1 MDPNKGGWKKEMAIY
16 NLKARFIKATVIAIL
31 ITTIN
36 QTNSYGAGRT
46 AGSIANTIL
55 SGEGVPAK
63 SLGINGDFYIDSKSM
78 NMYGP
83 KKNNSWPLPIS
94 MRGPAGPVGPTG
106 VDGKNGVSAT
116 SGTGATGPAGPQG
129 ATGPAGPQG
138 ATGPAGA
145 AGSGS
150 GSTGPQGPA
159 GATGATGAQGPKGDT
174 GTAGASNIYFGSVT
188 FSNLINGTVGSSTV
202 SSQFGN
208 FLAGKAYTVDV
219 LIYATNS
226 DIPPYS
232 LKVSFAANA
241 GSPVITTKYINKDNL
256 KTVATS
262 NARGYTNDDIQREFS
277 NTPSQAGK
285 NQLNFTN
292 TTNLKILGDVVR
304 DDNISIDN
312 YIKDNIIIQNISP
325 NFSILVYNPVSMN
338 YSEVLGSTKD
348 RLNIAIQSS
357 VGKDINLS
365 REDGTHIKIKDYRF
379 L

>member
-1 MDPNKGGWKKEMAIY
+1 MAIY
-16 NLKARFIKATVIAIL
+16 NLKARLIKATVIAIL

-129 ATGPAGPQG
+129 ATGPAG
-138 ATGPAGA
+138 A

-174 GTAGASNIYFGSVT
+174 GTAGTSNIYFGSVT

-226 DIPPYS
+226 DVPPYS

-241 GSPVITTKYINKDNL
+241 GSPVITTKYIVSDGYSYR
-256 KTVATS
+256 S
-262 NARGYTNDDIQREFS
+262 NSSKPE
-277 NTPSQAGK
+277 
-285 NQLNFTN
+285 
-292 TTNLKILGDVVR
+292 
-304 DDNISIDN
+304 
-312 YIKDNIIIQNISP
+312 
-325 NFSILVYNPVSMN
+325 FSILAKV
-338 YSEVLGSTKD
+338 
-348 RLNIAIQSS
+348 II
-357 VGKDINLS
+357 
-365 REDGTHIKIKDYRF
+365 DGTSVTSNFGLLATVSCGESTSTNSSKLTVNGDYVAQ
-379 L
+379 LVGSIN